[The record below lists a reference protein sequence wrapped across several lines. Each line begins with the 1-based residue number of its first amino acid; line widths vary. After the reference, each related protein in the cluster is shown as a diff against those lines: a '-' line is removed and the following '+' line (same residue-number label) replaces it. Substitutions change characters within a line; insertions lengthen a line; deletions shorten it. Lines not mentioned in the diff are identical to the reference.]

1 MEVSRLQLGVAS
13 TNAGC
18 LKCSLKQNTRVRRHP
33 TFEEHN
39 NPVLLEEWDYDR
51 NAIEGNF
58 VHNTTL
64 GSNKLVHWTC
74 KHCPKGQLHRYQAMA
89 RYRSGEQQSGC
100 PYCAGKLP
108 CVCNSLESLHPLI
121 AAEMDC
127 NKNGFTAAEV
137 LAYSHKKVWWR
148 DQEGHTWEQNVQGRT
163 DKRLT
168 KVRKIKD
175 RQGKLVVLAK
185 VMVVHCVQPTFTH
198 LHAEAMPHS
207 SDTIDCLSRGFIIQF
222 ASF

>member
-74 KHCPKGQLHRYQAMA
+74 KCCPKGRLHRYQAA
-89 RYRSGEQQSGC
+89 AFTRTKKRPQGC
-100 PYCAGKLP
+100 PYCAGKQP
-108 CVCNSLESLHPLI
+108 CICNCLESLHPSI
-121 AAEMDC
+121 AAELDC
-127 NKNGFTAAEV
+127 DKNGFTAAEV
-137 LAYSHKKVWWR
+137 TAHSRKEVWW
-148 DQEGHTWEQNVQGRT
+148 QNQQGR
-163 DKRLT
+163 
-168 KVRKIKD
+168 
-175 RQGKLVVLAK
+175 
-185 VMVVHCVQPTFTH
+185 
-198 LHAEAMPHS
+198 S
-207 SDTIDCLSRGFIIQF
+207 
-222 ASF
+222 